1 MKHQCPVFIIYRSH
15 CKLRLKIYFTPRP
28 MEPEFYNVLVYMY
41 RFNKIMDRTDIS
53 DLFQKITMS
62 QI

>member
-1 MKHQCPVFIIYRSH
+1 MVIKKVKI
-15 CKLRLKIYFTPRP
+15 KIYFTPRP

-41 RFNKIMDRTDIS
+41 RFNKIMDRTDFS
-53 DLFQKITMS
+53 DQFKKITMS